1 MKKPLS
7 ALAFAVG
14 VCCLA
19 GCASTGSSDGKAA
32 AEEPAAAQ
40 PASTKQQQPASTK
53 QQPASAKQQQPAA
66 APRAGMDAKG
76 NVIDPAK
83 VEAGSGRTVKGIND
97 YEGEITGNPVPGS
110 KFDKLQ
116 IGMSMGQVQSIV
128 GPPTDQG
135 AYITGKAWIPFYFG
149 GDRHRYEFTYKGKG
163 RLIFAGGGMGD
174 MSGHLI
180 WIIHSANE
188 PGFR

>member
-1 MKKPLS
+1 MKKSLS
-7 ALAFAVG
+7 ALALAVG

-40 PASTKQQQPASTK
+40 PASTKQQQPAG
-53 QQPASAKQQQPAA
+53 
-66 APRAGMDAKG
+66 PRAGMDAKG